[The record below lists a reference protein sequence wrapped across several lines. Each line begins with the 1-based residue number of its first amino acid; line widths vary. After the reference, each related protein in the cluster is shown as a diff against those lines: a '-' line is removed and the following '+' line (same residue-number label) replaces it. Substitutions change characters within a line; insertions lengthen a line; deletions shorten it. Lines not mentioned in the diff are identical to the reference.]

1 MKKNEKKTMRRK
13 NRPYTNIGRGVL
25 VDDELLA
32 LLRAQHLRPVF
43 DKKRNNQYAVIVNEM
58 GETVDVLHRRLAL
71 LRYGPEK
78 VNDDRYV
85 VHHQN
90 GNKKNNRYEN
100 IEMRLRGD
108 HLRLHRLAEKK
119 KIETE
124 KDDVFGL
131 WRPHEKS
138 QVETVDPD
146 QPLQE
151 REDGKTARESY
162 SAPTTWKVRERLSLK
177 EQVWLA
183 EDLLE
188 EAFDRLDRD
197 TRLLDSG
204 TPIPK
209 TKTKGGYK
217 DQESKDAGV
226 EPIRLGCFKSEA
238 ALVRACV
245 KHRRSDRS
253 FDMNAVSAD
262 VGVEESVLTHIMN
275 RPCVWVAIERWRVYR
290 RLPKVCK
297 PGWSGVRPK

>member
-1 MKKNEKKTMRRK
+1 MRRK

-43 DKKRNNQYAVIVNEM
+43 DKKKNNEYAVIVNELGQM
-58 GETVDVLHRRLAL
+58 VDVLHRRLAL

-78 VNDDRYV
+78 VHDDHYV
-85 VHHQN
+85 AHHKN

-119 KIETE
+119 KIENE
-124 KDDVFGL
+124 EHDVFGL

-138 QVETVDPD
+138 QVVTVDPD

-162 SAPTTWKVRERLSLK
+162 SAPTMWTVREKLSLK
-177 EQVWLA
+177 EQLWQA
-183 EDLLE
+183 GNLLE
-188 EAFDRLDRD
+188 EAFDRLSRD
-197 TRLLDSG
+197 TQFLDSG
-204 TPIPK
+204 TRIPK
-209 TKTKGGYK
+209 TEMKGGYK
-217 DQESKDAGV
+217 DQDSKNAGV

-245 KHRRSDRS
+245 KHRLSDRI

-262 VGVEESVLTHIMN
+262 VGIEVSVLTHIMN
-275 RPCVWVAIERWRVYR
+275 RPCVWLAIERWRVYR

-297 PGWSGVRPK
+297 PGWSGARPK